1 MPYLFYH
8 HCVFVFLLVPSDQDQ
23 SRQIER
29 PLSIRA
35 RAHESLSFLLH
46 FSSILGRH
54 CCVVEIHLLHYDPW
68 RVDCSNWSF
77 GSGLRVVLGF

>member
-1 MPYLFYH
+1 MPCLSYHPCVLF
-8 HCVFVFLLVPSDQDQ
+8 FLLVPSDQDQ

-46 FSSILGRH
+46 FSSILNQL
-54 CCVVEIHLLHYDPW
+54 CCVFKLKLLQCGPRRAD
-68 RVDCSNWSF
+68 RSNS
-77 GSGLRVVLGF
+77 

>member
-29 PLSIRA
+29 PLSI
-35 RAHESLSFLLH
+35 
-46 FSSILGRH
+46 
-54 CCVVEIHLLHYDPW
+54 
-68 RVDCSNWSF
+68 
-77 GSGLRVVLGF
+77 